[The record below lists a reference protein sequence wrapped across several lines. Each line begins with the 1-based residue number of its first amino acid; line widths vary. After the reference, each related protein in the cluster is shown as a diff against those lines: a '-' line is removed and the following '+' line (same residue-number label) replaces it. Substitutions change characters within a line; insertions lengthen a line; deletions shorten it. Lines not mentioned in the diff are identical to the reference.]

1 MSSIK
6 KTKSKAT
13 FPYYW
18 TNLIMYVTVALISTK
33 YIISIN
39 DMNIIVL
46 NVIFWCIVRS
56 LFLCG
61 RRDIYSCMELFLHYR
76 RKLPHHTLFSH
87 KPLIPWFPIITGCP
101 CITLEP
107 AVSWP
112 DCHSVYWIKRRN
124 VNRKIAPWDWLPSYH
139 SFELR

>member
-46 NVIFWCIVRS
+46 NMLCFDALLDLCFCAEGVLFIAVWNCSCIIGGS
-56 LFLCG
+56 YLIIL
-61 RRDIYSCMELFLHYR
+61 YS
-76 RKLPHHTLFSH
+76 P
-87 KPLIPWFPIITGCP
+87 INPWFPIITGCP

-112 DCHSVYWIKRRN
+112 HCHSVYWIKRRN